1 MNEPESS
8 PQKAQAWHLN
18 APRADAL
25 NRHCRAYC
33 YHRHLA
39 MVVGNDLTTRG
50 RFNLS
55 ETERA
60 VANSRT
66 PRKNERSRVGAV
78 VLHHSVFLV
87 VACGVEGMVSI
98 GTCSCP
104 PPGWNGGLRLLC
116 ARCPGYKVAPGRGA
130 RMTLCSGPGARFW
143 TCARHARS
151 GSAALPFA
159 GCMDA
164 YAYMRQRGMGNLA
177 AFVCIDHPPRGLSA
191 QPGEWAAGDATDN
204 GLARVRSTMDMIA
217 SKPTALFETYEKAL
231 NARDLT
237 PEETSWFV
245 RQGAL
250 TPEYAVLLLRADI
263 WFSDFRDEA
272 KKIDGTVRVL
282 NVISEPN
289 VPKAIPWIKANTPHS
304 ETFTIKRHMSFWS
317 EPDSFNSQ
325 LEGFLTNIK

>member
-1 MNEPESS
+1 MS
-8 PQKAQAWHLN
+8 
-18 APRADAL
+18 R
-25 NRHCRAYC
+25 R
-33 YHRHLA
+33 
-39 MVVGNDLTTRG
+39 
-50 RFNLS
+50 
-55 ETERA
+55 RA
-60 VANSRT
+60 VAMAILLAGSCLCSLVA
-66 PRKNERSRVGAV
+66 PKEGSAESQYAKVSDELQIYYEDAGQGAPII
-78 VLHHSVFLV
+78 L
-87 VACGVEGMVSI
+87 I
-98 GTCSCP
+98 
-104 PPGWNGGLRLLC
+104 PGWTASEQVFSNQMKPLSKTHRVIAFDPRSQGLSTKTLT
-116 ARCPGYKVAPGRGA
+116 GNNYTQHGRDLAGLIDKLA
-130 RMTLCSGPGARFW
+130 LTHVTLVGWS
-143 TCARHARS
+143 
-151 GSAALPFA
+151 A

-164 YAYMRQRGMGNLA
+164 YAYMRQRGMDNLA

-204 GLARVRSTMDMIA
+204 GLARVRSTMDMIT
-217 SKPTALFETYEKAL
+217 SKPTALFETYAKAL

-272 KKIDGTVRVL
+272 KKIDGTVPVL

-325 LEGFLTNIK
+325 LESFLTNIK